1 MQLNNIPDNAV
12 VLKGD
17 HPVTSSLR
25 VAEIFG
31 KQHLHVLE
39 KIRALTADCPA
50 EFNQSNFRLVEFLDA
65 KGEIRPAY
73 ELTRNGFALLVMGF
87 TGPKALAF
95 KIAFI
100 ERFDAMEAALH
111 NGRNL
116 PAVIPAVLALGEY
129 LAARDHLRDLQ
140 AELDVLFGQFKAA
153 KIEVTHDEIEA
164 MREPYLPISNHLV
177 RTRDLVAMTDAH
189 GVPRKAVEELLGINN
204 NNLRQHALKARK
216 PDNPVTAGVD
226 RTTSGAIGQP

>member
-25 VAEIFG
+25 IAEIFG
-31 KQHLHVLE
+31 KQHKDVL
-39 KIRALTADCPA
+39 KRIAALDCGE
-50 EFNQSNFRLVEFLDA
+50 EFNGRNFAPVEYLDT

-100 ERFDAMEAALH
+100 ERFDAMEAALY
-111 NGRNL
+111 NGRNFGL
-116 PAVIPAVLALGEY
+116 VIPPVLSLGDY
-129 LAARDHLRDLQ
+129 HATRDHLRDLQ

-153 KIEVTHDEIEA
+153 KIEVTHDEIEV
-164 MREPYLPISNHLV
+164 MLEPYVPISNHLV

-204 NNLRQHALKARK
+204 NNVRQHALKARNEPK
-216 PDNPVTAGVD
+216 
-226 RTTSGAIGQP
+226 

>member
-1 MQLNNIPDNAV
+1 MNLNDLPDNAV

-17 HPVTSSLR
+17 HPVTTSLR

-31 KQHLHVLE
+31 KRHDHVL
-39 KIRALTADCPA
+39 RAIHDITAQTPE
-50 EFNQSNFRLVEFLDA
+50 EFNQPNFGAVEYLDT
-65 KGEIRPAY
+65 KGEVRPAY
-73 ELTRNGFALLVMGF
+73 ELTRNGFMLLVMGF

-116 PAVIPAVLALGEY
+116 PTVIPSVLPLADY
-129 LAARDHLRDLQ
+129 LATRDHLHDLK
-140 AELDVLFGQFKAA
+140 AELEVLFGQLDQADVRCKPA
-153 KIEVTHDEIEA
+153 EIEA
-164 MREPYLPISNHLV
+164 MREPHVPISNHLV
-177 RTRDLVAMTDAH
+177 RTRDLVAMTDAY

-204 NNLRQHALKARK
+204 NNLRQHALKARTEPK
-216 PDNPVTAGVD
+216 
-226 RTTSGAIGQP
+226 